1 MKLLFSY
8 ATLVPLGLLFI
19 LCVLLLAIY
28 RIRKNSRF
36 RDLISR
42 LPQGPRRLPVVGNA
56 LDLLGGLDRKS
67 FSYFYSSA

>member
-36 RDLISR
+36 REISR

-56 LDLLGGLDRKS
+56 LDLLGGLDRK
-67 FSYFYSSA
+67 